1 MSRKLGI
8 EIRINTSAISATEL
22 NNLKANYDVEYY
34 AKIDEMVLWVH
45 DDGYK
50 PFNRDLFQYL
60 GALKSVYNRKA
71 AAKGY
76 EYTDYL
82 DLYQDVATEEQVG
95 EAGEVK
101 YKEDE
106 TVKYYRN
113 LRPADLFEIDLNT
126 IVLKREL

>member
-8 EIRINTSAISATEL
+8 EIRINTSAIIETEL

-34 AKIDEMVLWVH
+34 ARINEMVLWVH

-50 PFNRDLFQYL
+50 PFNRDLFQHL
-60 GALKSVYNRKA
+60 SALKSVYNRNA

-76 EYTDYL
+76 EHTDYL
-82 DLYQDVATEEQVG
+82 DLYEEVATEEQVC
-95 EAGEVK
+95 EAGEVRH
-101 YKEDE
+101 KEDE

-113 LRPADLFEIDLNT
+113 LRPADLFEIDLGS